1 MRLSEVAPDLA
12 KQTVADAVTI
22 GVMSQPE
29 DICLL
34 RHDGSGKMHLNPLS
48 FRYLDDNFI
57 ESDAVKIGKTF
68 MDYLKKQKILVFMYI
83 AL

>member
-1 MRLSEVAPDLA
+1 MTEA
-12 KQTVADAVTI
+12 
-22 GVMSQPE
+22 
-29 DICLL
+29 
-34 RHDGSGKMHLNPLS
+34 GKMHLNPLS